1 MLAAA
6 LVLGVATRVAASPG
20 NGIRLGGSEGRLH
33 PYLELETRYDSN
45 VVYTDPGKSVGDLI
59 LHVRP
64 GLTLDSPGQQVAV
77 NARANLDWA
86 QYLGLEGKTTN
97 LSRLYGEAGL
107 GVGVNRRGT
116 IGLEFTD
123 TFSRSSSTDA
133 FTLGSAVISNSNALH
148 LAAPWR
154 PGGGALE
161 VTPAVDW
168 RLVTYEAYLKG
179 QLCTDGTANCNT
191 ADMSK
196 LGYSD
201 VTGSLE
207 GRWKFLPRT
216 AAVLQLEYFEHL
228 PSSAAEGDS
237 GSGARA
243 WTGLAG
249 LFSAHVAGTVKAGY
263 ADTFGSF
270 GSAYRTWLAN
280 VEAEWLPLETA
291 SLKLGYLHDLA
302 ADPGLKSLYSTHRLY
317 TEGRVLLSGR
327 YSIRLGGSYE
337 HRTYELVSSTSAD
350 LFQVQPSVEAEL
362 ARWLRVGV
370 GYAYTKRTSSF
381 TVTTAALPG
390 YDYSKNEVWARITGT
405 Y

>member
-168 RLVTYEAYLKG
+168 RRVT
-179 QLCTDGTANCNT
+179 
-191 ADMSK
+191 
-196 LGYSD
+196 
-201 VTGSLE
+201 
-207 GRWKFLPRT
+207 
-216 AAVLQLEYFEHL
+216 
-228 PSSAAEGDS
+228 
-237 GSGARA
+237 
-243 WTGLAG
+243 
-249 LFSAHVAGTVKAGY
+249 
-263 ADTFGSF
+263 
-270 GSAYRTWLAN
+270 
-280 VEAEWLPLETA
+280 
-291 SLKLGYLHDLA
+291 
-302 ADPGLKSLYSTHRLY
+302 
-317 TEGRVLLSGR
+317 
-327 YSIRLGGSYE
+327 
-337 HRTYELVSSTSAD
+337 
-350 LFQVQPSVEAEL
+350 
-362 ARWLRVGV
+362 
-370 GYAYTKRTSSF
+370 
-381 TVTTAALPG
+381 
-390 YDYSKNEVWARITGT
+390 
-405 Y
+405 